1 MSGDVHVRIRER
13 LGVKLPRAT
22 RPVAHC
28 RSESEARALLAAI
41 DGRLKE
47 CRLEM
52 HPEKS
57 GVVYCKDNRRRK
69 DYPRIQFTFLGYT
82 FRPRGA
88 QAPNGEV
95 WTGFMPAVS
104 AMAIKRMRRTI
115 RAWQLPRQT
124 SVGLHELA
132 QRYNTTLRGWL
143 NYYGLFYKSAM
154 RAVGDHFDR
163 GLLAWARRKYR
174 KFARRPRRARRWLT
188 KTVNRHPRLFIHWLA
203 LGRFPVRTMGAV

>member
-1 MSGDVHVRIRER
+1 
-13 LGVKLPRAT
+13 
-22 RPVAHC
+22 
-28 RSESEARALLAAI
+28 
-41 DGRLKE
+41 
-47 CRLEM
+47 M

-57 GVVYCKDNRRRK
+57 GVVYCKDNRRQK
-69 DYPRIQFTFLGYT
+69 DDPRIQFTFLGYT

-104 AMAIKRMRRTI
+104 AMAIKRMRRTL

-143 NYYGLFYKSAM
+143 TYYGRFYKSAM

-163 GLLAWARRKYR
+163 GLLAW
-174 KFARRPRRARRWLT
+174 PPEISQVCGT
-188 KTVNRHPRLFIHWLA
+188 SA
-203 LGRFPVRTMGAV
+203 LGSPLADENGQPTPSVVHPLARPWQIHGPGDGSRMTRECHVRFCEGLWVKLPRSTLQS

>member
-28 RSESEARALLAAI
+28 RSEREARALLAAI
-41 DGRLKE
+41 DVRLKE

-82 FRPRGA
+82 FDREVPRP
-88 QAPNGEV
+88 P
-95 WTGFMPAVS
+95 TGKS
-104 AMAIKRMRRTI
+104 G
-115 RAWQLPRQT
+115 RASCLQ
-124 SVGLHELA
+124 
-132 QRYNTTLRGWL
+132 
-143 NYYGLFYKSAM
+143 
-154 RAVGDHFDR
+154 
-163 GLLAWARRKYR
+163 
-174 KFARRPRRARRWLT
+174 
-188 KTVNRHPRLFIHWLA
+188 
-203 LGRFPVRTMGAV
+203 